1 MIKLPYKLF
10 SLNKI
15 VLLAIFLC
23 IGIKLHADTILP
35 LRCGWYI
42 AGSGNIVWHNDIEF
56 KPKEGGFTKFR
67 YDVGPGMTAAIGVL
81 LREWRIEIEG
91 AYRKNDLRRLSIK
104 TPTGIKASGRTSG
117 NVRDFA
123 MMLNGYWDIL
133 IPNSWW
139 VVYVGGGVGV
149 SCHRRE
155 AVDFT
160 GFFAHRDQTLLAWQ
174 VMAGVSY
181 EIVEHTFLTAGW
193 RLFSTPKVRSPRE
206 RSDEIILVNNIEIG
220 VRIELF

>member
-10 SLNKI
+10 GLKKI
-15 VLLAIFLC
+15 VLVAVFLC
-23 IGIKLHADTILP
+23 IGTQIQADTILP

-42 AGSGNIVWHNDIEF
+42 AGSGNITWHNDIKF
-56 KPKEGGFTKFR
+56 KAQEGGFTKFR
-67 YDVGPGMTAAIGVL
+67 YDVGPGINASVGML
-81 LREWRIEIEG
+81 LREWRIEVEG
-91 AYRKNDLRRLSIK
+91 VYRKNDLRRLSIE
-104 TPTGIKASGRTSG
+104 TPSGLKASGRTSG
-117 NVRDFA
+117 YVRDFA
-123 MMLNGYWDIL
+123 MMFNGYWDIL

-160 GFFAHRDQTLLAWQ
+160 GLFAHKDETLFAWQ

-181 EIVEHTFLTAGW
+181 EIVEHTFLIAGW
-193 RLFSTPKVRSPRE
+193 RLFSTPKVKSPTE
-206 RSDEIILVNNIEIG
+206 RSSEIVIVNQIELG